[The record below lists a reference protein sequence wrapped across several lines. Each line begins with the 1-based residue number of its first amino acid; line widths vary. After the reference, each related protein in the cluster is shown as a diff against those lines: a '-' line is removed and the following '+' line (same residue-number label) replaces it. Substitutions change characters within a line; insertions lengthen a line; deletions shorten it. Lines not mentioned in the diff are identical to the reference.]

1 MRWIPLLHPLLSV
14 VDPWPT
20 APTSRV
26 RERAPRRKLNPTKV
40 FMGGVPKDCE
50 LSVLQAKFPG
60 IVDGSVRNQVA
71 FVDFDTPENAEAAV
85 AMHDQAVRCA
95 APPGTACFFVFVF

>member
-1 MRWIPLLHPLLSV
+1 M
-14 VDPWPT
+14 
-20 APTSRV
+20 